1 MNKQKEQ
8 EVGQLPDGT
17 STEHRGDLTS
27 FNVWMTVLKGSQ
39 MLPLKLN
46 PKIASTMKLYL
57 ALTSVA
63 DGRSVMNGISISV
76 H

>member
-1 MNKQKEQ
+1 MNKQMNKQKEQ

-27 FNVWMTVLKGSQ
+27 FNVWMTVLKGSR

-46 PKIASTMKLYL
+46 PKIASTIKLQCDLY
-57 ALTSVA
+57 
-63 DGRSVMNGISISV
+63 
-76 H
+76 